1 MRPGCSTVGPW
12 SSMTSV
18 LLERGNLNNYAHR
31 VNAMWRLKL
40 CCYKPMELV
49 YVEWMCMFVSV
60 CMNYAGNLD
69 IILTEIRTGNSAG
82 FLTATQGWVVLLPAA
97 LLCDSQCVVF
107 SPIAAQ
113 ALHLPG
119 CRGLNKSK
127 TCVLICA
134 VKTILL
140 RWPDS
145 RTVKLHVKPQLCFW
159 LPENA
164 QHLGELL

>member
-1 MRPGCSTVGPW
+1 MRCSTVGPW

-31 VNAMWRLKL
+31 ENARWRLNL

-49 YVEWMCMFVSV
+49 YVEWMCMFVSAWI
-60 CMNYAGNLD
+60 MEGTWTSSWLKSE
-69 IILTEIRTGNSAG
+69 LE
-82 FLTATQGWVVLLPAA
+82 TQLLFSQPHRAEWCCCRQPCSVTLSVVYFHPLA
-97 LLCDSQCVVF
+97 V
-107 SPIAAQ
+107 Q
-113 ALHLPG
+113 ALCLPS

-134 VKTILL
+134 VKTILF
-140 RWPDS
+140 RWQDS
-145 RTVKLHVKPQLCFW
+145 RTIKLHVKPQLCFW

-164 QHLGELL
+164 QHLGKLL